1 MRIDEII
8 ILENND
14 AELRQEL
21 GQEFDDEYGNPK
33 LPQFIMLDRASV
45 VALAVGYY
53 KRPLWTAG
61 MSIKGAVKQRYPDF
75 QVKYSGMTKD
85 QAKAVA
91 TADKVKEPEDTL
103 QQKIAKGMEK
113 PDATPTPT
121 GTVGGQIGNKNAY
134 KGDGSFKNSKFNPL
148 AGTDRSSLRKAIG
161 SGLAKARSN
170 FKNSDTFRVKK
181 S

>member
-1 MRIDEII
+1 MKINEII
-8 ILENND
+8 LLED
-14 AELRQEL
+14 EAELRQEL

-33 LPQFIMLDRASV
+33 LPQFIMLDKASV

-75 QVKYSGMTKD
+75 EVKYSGMTKD

-91 TADKVKEPEDTL
+91 TADEVKEPEDTL
-103 QQKIAKGMEK
+103 QQKIAK
-113 PDATPTPT
+113 
-121 GTVGGQIGNKNAY
+121 
-134 KGDGSFKNSKFNPL
+134 FNPL
-148 AGTDRSSLRKAIG
+148 AGTDQSSFRKSVG
-161 SGLAKARSN
+161 SGIAKARSN
-170 FKNSDTFRVKK
+170 FKNSDTFRLKK

>member
-1 MRIDEII
+1 MKINEII
-8 ILENND
+8 LLED
-14 AELRQEL
+14 EAELRQEL

-33 LPQFIMLDRASV
+33 LPQFIMLDKASV

-75 QVKYSGMTKD
+75 EVKYSGMTKD

-91 TADKVKEPEDTL
+91 TADEVKEPEDTL
-103 QQKIAKGMEK
+103 QQKIAKGMK
-113 PDATPTPT
+113 KTDATPT

-134 KGDGSFKNSKFNPL
+134 KGDGSFKNSRLNPL
-148 AGTDRSSLRKAIG
+148 AGIDTSTLGKAVS

-170 FKNSDTFRVKK
+170 FKNSDTFKVKK